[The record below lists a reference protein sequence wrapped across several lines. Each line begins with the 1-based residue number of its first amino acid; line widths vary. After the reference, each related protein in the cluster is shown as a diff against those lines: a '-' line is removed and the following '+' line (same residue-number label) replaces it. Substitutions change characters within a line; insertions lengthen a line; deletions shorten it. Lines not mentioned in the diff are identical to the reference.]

1 MAYWFIRNAQTDVCV
16 LINDA
21 VDGGYPL
28 GVANDTRSDVSGTV
42 TVTDVKTGN
51 VVFKGSYEVVANG
64 RKEIASLPQRQGQGI
79 FKISYTG
86 RAGERL
92 ENHYLYGNA
101 PFDLKEYRSLLKKT
115 KMFEVR

>member
-1 MAYWFIRNAQTDVCV
+1 M
-16 LINDA
+16 
-21 VDGGYPL
+21 
-28 GVANDTRSDVSGTV
+28 ANDTRSDVSGTV

-51 VVFKGSYEVVANG
+51 VVFKGSYEVAANG

>member
-1 MAYWFIRNAQTDVCV
+1 MKKKMVAV
-16 LINDA
+16 LLAAGLVISLA
-21 VDGGYPL
+21 ACGGTSET
-28 GVANDTRSDVSGTV
+28 GNTA
-42 TVTDVKTGN
+42 DVKTGN
-51 VVFKGSYEVVANG
+51 VVFKGSYEVAANG